1 MKILFLAQLINKSP
15 LPQLTNPGNSTVQ
28 SLLNI
33 ILVVLGALAFLMLV
47 ISGLRYIMYGS
58 DPSKLS
64 EVKRQIAYILVGII
78 VVALAATIV
87 NFVIGRVA

>member
-1 MKILFLAQLINKSP
+1 MKALFLAQLINKGP
-15 LPQLTNPGNSTVQ
+15 LPRLTTGDNTVQ
-28 SLLNI
+28 SVLNI
-33 ILVVLGALAFLMLV
+33 ILVTLGALALLMLV
-47 ISGLRYIMYGS
+47 ISGFRYIMYGS

-87 NFVIGRVA
+87 NFVINRVA